1 MIKEY
6 LKNAKW
12 VLFLRLCH
20 ERWLELLIDTKY
32 IGNGARNKNS
42 RKMETD
48 LAIRAHA
55 LEKGM
60 SIGCVKV
67 GFGKHKVKA
76 LMKDLQHYIDIG
88 GRSEFVAD
96 ACSIIHQYILFN
108 QQAGADMGD
117 MQSLYDGFC
126 NKNKVEINAK
136 DEAGIYIKHFSEVQ
150 KECKSSFEVF
160 SQSRFSVRDFGK
172 TKIDFDK
179 VLAALKMCERTPSAC
194 NRQSYRIYIYKD
206 ETLKNMLFELQ
217 GGCKGFYEDMQVA
230 ILICG
235 DQRGYNINELHQVY
249 VDGGIYAMNLLY
261 ALHYE
266 ELAAIPLT
274 MGQKQGKLREIK
286 KLMNIPEY
294 EMPCV
299 LIGVGSYKDLYKVA
313 VSKRKNFMDYTV
325 IK

>member
-1 MIKEY
+1 MIKKY

-20 ERWLELLIDTKY
+20 ERWQELLIDTKY
-32 IGNGARNKNS
+32 IGNGARNKNP

-60 SIGCVKV
+60 SIGSVKV
-67 GFGKHKVKA
+67 GFGKQKVKA
-76 LMKDLQHYIDIG
+76 LLKDLQHYIYIG
-88 GRSEFVAD
+88 GCKEFVD
-96 ACSIIHQYILFN
+96 NACAIIHKYILFN
-108 QQAGADMGD
+108 QQVGADMHD
-117 MQSLYDGFC
+117 IKSMLDGFS
-126 NKNKVEINAK
+126 NKNAIEINTK
-136 DEAGIYIKHFSEVQ
+136 DEAGIYIKHIAAVQ
-150 KECKSSFEVF
+150 TESKSSFDVF

-172 TKIDFDK
+172 KKIDFDK
-179 VLAALKMCERTPSAC
+179 VLGALKMCERTPSAC
-194 NRQSYRIYIYKD
+194 NRQSYRIYVYKD
-206 ETLKNMLFELQ
+206 ESLKNKIFELQ
-217 GGCKGFYEDMQVA
+217 GGCKGFYDDMQVA

-266 ELAAIPLT
+266 CLAAIPLT
-274 MGQKQGKLREIK
+274 MGQKQGKLKEIK

-299 LIGVGSYKDLYKVA
+299 LIGVGSYKDEYKVA
-313 VSKRKNFMDYTV
+313 VSKRKNFMEYTI